1 MNHPLI
7 HGVYDSETFHNLRN
21 LGIKEFSFDLRG
33 RSLNLIP
40 MKVLKSFLDELK
52 DHQVFLTFEND
63 GHEVILSFLDL
74 VKNHSLQCGLIFR
87 DTQTPGFYQKLALP
101 FYWMFQPQGDW
112 KAIFTL
118 PNLQGV
124 FLPIKD
130 QEFYKTQSHFW
141 ELIEDMGLDVFI
153 HAQSFEEAQRMN
165 LRDELKLSIDLGPE
179 VEKSYRLVDQEKIK
193 KMNFWRQINENPSF

>member
-7 HGVYDSETFHNLRN
+7 HGVYDSETFHTLRN

-40 MKVLKSFLDELK
+40 MKVLKSFLEELK

-63 GHEVILSFLDL
+63 GQEVILSFLDL

-112 KAIFTL
+112 KSIFTL
-118 PNLQGV
+118 PNLKGV

-130 QEFYKTQSHFW
+130 EEFYKTQSDFW
-141 ELIEDMGLDVFI
+141 ELIEDMGLEVFI

-179 VEKSYRLVDQEKIK
+179 VEKSYRLVDLEKIK
-193 KMNFWRQINENPSF
+193 KMNLWRQINENPSF

>member
-1 MNHPLI
+1 MNLPLI
-7 HGVYDSETFHNLRN
+7 HGVYDSETFHTLRN
-21 LGIKEFSFDLRG
+21 LGIKDFSFDLRG

-40 MKVLKSFLDELK
+40 MKVLNSFLDELK

-63 GHEVILSFLDL
+63 GQEVILSFLDL
-74 VKNHSLQCGLIFR
+74 VKNHSLHCGLIFR
-87 DTQTPGFYQKLALP
+87 DTQPPEFYHRLAHP

-118 PNLQGV
+118 PNLKGV

-130 QEFYKTQSHFW
+130 QEFYKTQSYFW

-179 VEKSYRLVDQEKIK
+179 VEKSYRLIDLEKIK